1 MLYKNLTDTISL
13 CRNNG
18 AEVYAFGIGTMEPS
32 KFYGDD
38 NFVYLKS
45 VDEMTNAF
53 FHKTAE
59 IITMGRRN

>member
-1 MLYKNLTDTISL
+1 MLYKNLTDAISL

-18 AEVYAFGIGTMEPS
+18 VEVYAFGIGTMEPS

-45 VDEMTNAF
+45 VNEMTSAF

>member
-18 AEVYAFGIGTMEPS
+18 VEVYAFGIGTKEPS

-53 FHKTAE
+53 FRKTAE
-59 IITMGRRN
+59 IITMGRK